1 MSNHSA
7 DAIMEVISAVKLQRI
22 VLGSLES
29 KPIKKV
35 ISKIV
40 KLSDFDMEE
49 REVVVTAIRGA
60 YNGVSHFVISVNGSP
75 PRGNILV
82 DANLAIGGTAMAFF
96 NVSEAKKFRG
106 KNYEAICDFLKSK
119 IPLFD

>member
-1 MSNHSA
+1 
-7 DAIMEVISAVKLQRI
+7 MEVIDSQKKQMV
-22 VLGSLES
+22 VLESLES

-35 ISKIV
+35 ISKV
-40 KLSDFDMEE
+40 VRLSDFDMEE
-49 REVVVTAIRGA
+49 REVVVTAIRGSH
-60 YNGVSHFVISVNGSP
+60 GSISHFVISVNGSP

-106 KNYEAICDFLKSK
+106 KNYIAICDFLKK
-119 IPLFD
+119 TRTLFD